1 MFGRIGGLHLFLG
14 LQLLVALWVSL
25 PAGRSAE
32 APIHFNRQVL
42 PILSDACFH
51 CHGPDSATRHAD
63 LRLDEREGLFRSK
76 NGVSVVVPGSVEE
89 SDLYQRLISP
99 HEDEIMPPPESVR
112 RLKADEIAILKKWI
126 EQGAPWSSHWAF
138 TPPVRPEVPV
148 SPSGALQARERT
160 PIDAFVFARLAEQG
174 LAPSPEAGRAELL
187 RRVALDL
194 TGVPPTPE
202 EVDAFLAD
210 PSPDAYERQVDRL
223 LASPRY
229 GQRWAWDWLDL
240 ARYADTNGF
249 QGDPERT
256 MWPWRDWVV
265 DALNANMPYDQFSIE
280 QLAGDLLPD
289 ATVGQRIAS
298 GFNRNTMFNGEGG
311 RIPEETRVENVFDR
325 VETTGTV
332 WMGLTF
338 SCARCHDHKFD
349 PIKHTDYFSMY
360 DIFNQMSETGAPPNG
375 RPGQVPPLLELPT
388 PAEALAVQVAR
399 ERVAV
404 IAKDVEERERALF
417 PRAADAPLAAAPS
430 AQALP
435 GKLPQNFAAV
445 APSER
450 SVSALNEAIAHFK
463 GASQPE
469 YVGALERLVQAA
481 RERDDAL
488 RQVTRVMIMDEI
500 ENRRETVVL
509 TRGNYE
515 ARTTTRVEGAV
526 PEVFR
531 STSTP
536 AGRMNRLDLARWLVS
551 AENPLGARTAVNRAW
566 QAFFGVGFVKT
577 AEDFGVQSEAPSH
590 PELLDWLSTEY
601 VRSGWDT
608 KALHRLIVTSSV
620 YRQSSRVAPAL
631 LEKDPENRLLAR
643 GTRHR
648 LPSWML
654 RDQALAAAGLLVE
667 RSGGPGV
674 LPYQPAGIWEEATFG
689 VKKYVQGR
697 GEDLYR
703 RSLYVFWRRI
713 VGPTSFFDSG
723 TRQVCTVKV
732 ARTNTPMHALVTLN
746 DPAFVEAARVLAQR
760 VLVESARDDASRID
774 RIYRLALARSV
785 RADELRIL
793 GARLATLRTQYGADS
808 AAARLLASSG
818 EAPRPS
824 ELDPIEHAAWTAL
837 CALVLNLDETLCK
850 E

>member
-1 MFGRIGGLHLFLG
+1 MVGRFGGLRFISGFH
-14 LQLLVALWVSL
+14 LLVALLASL
-25 PAGRSAE
+25 PEARSVE
-32 APIHFNRQVL
+32 APVHFNRQVL

-51 CHGPDSATRHAD
+51 CHGPDSATRKAD
-63 LRLDEREGLFRSK
+63 LRLDERDGLFRNK
-76 NGVSVVVPGSVEE
+76 DGVSVVVPGSLED

-99 HEDEIMPPPESVR
+99 HEDEVMPPPESVR
-112 RLKADEIAILKKWI
+112 QLKPDEIAILKKWI

-138 TPPVRPEVPV
+138 SPPVRPAVPV
-148 SPSGALQARERT
+148 LSVPALKARERT
-160 PIDAFVFARLAEQG
+160 PIDGFVFAHLAEQG
-174 LAPSPEAGRAELL
+174 VSPSPEAGRAELL

-210 PSPDAYERQVDRL
+210 PAPDAYERRVDRL

-265 DALNANMPYDQFSIE
+265 DALNANLPYDQFSIE

-388 PAEALAVQVAR
+388 PAEALALQGAR
-399 ERVAV
+399 ERIAV
-404 IAKDVEERERALF
+404 IGKDVEERERALF
-417 PRAADAPLAAAPS
+417 PRAADAPLSASPS

-445 APSER
+445 APAER
-450 SVSALNEAIAHFK
+450 SVGALNEAITHFK
-463 GASQPE
+463 GAGQPE
-469 YVGALERLVQAA
+469 YVGALERLVKAA
-481 RERDDAL
+481 RERDDAV
-488 RQVTRVMIMDEI
+488 RKVTRVMIMDEI

-509 TRGNYE
+509 ARGNYE
-515 ARTTTRVEGAV
+515 ARTTTRVEGAI

-531 STSTP
+531 SASTP
-536 AGRMNRLDLARWLVS
+536 AARMNRLDLARWLVS

-608 KALHRLIVTSSV
+608 KALHRLIVTSSA

-643 GTRHR
+643 GSRHR

-654 RDQALAAAGLLVE
+654 RDQALAAAGLLVD

-689 VKKYVQGR
+689 VKKYVQGKS
-697 GEDLYR
+697 EDLYR

-723 TRQVCTVKV
+723 ARQVCTVKV

-760 VLVESARDDASRID
+760 ALEGTARDDASHID
-774 RIYRLALARSV
+774 RIYRLALARPA

-793 GARLATLRTQYGADS
+793 GARMATLRSQFGADP

-818 EAPRPS
+818 EAPRPAG
-824 ELDPIEHAAWTAL
+824 LDPIEHAAWTAL
-837 CALVLNLDETLCK
+837 CSLVLNLDETLCK